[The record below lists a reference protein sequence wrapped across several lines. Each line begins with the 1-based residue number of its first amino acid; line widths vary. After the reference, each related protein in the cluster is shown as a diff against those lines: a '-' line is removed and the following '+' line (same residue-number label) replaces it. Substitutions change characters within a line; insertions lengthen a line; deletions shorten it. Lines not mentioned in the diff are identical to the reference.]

1 MKLPMV
7 ARQPGDSE
15 KVILIKVEIFP
26 REFEEFFWRDDDVD
40 WNEEKKGKI

>member
-15 KVILIKVEIFP
+15 KEILINIEIFP
-26 REFEEFFWRDDDVD
+26 REFEDFFWQDDDVD
-40 WNEEKKGKI
+40 